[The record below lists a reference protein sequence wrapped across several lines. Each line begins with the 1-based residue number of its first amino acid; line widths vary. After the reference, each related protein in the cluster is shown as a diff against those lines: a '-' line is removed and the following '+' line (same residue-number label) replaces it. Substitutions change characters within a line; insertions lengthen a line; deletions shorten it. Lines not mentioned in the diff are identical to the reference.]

1 MSNRQLSIYTDGG
14 ARPTNP
20 GPAAWGFLVIENHKQ
35 IAREV
40 SFSEHATNNEMELLA
55 ISNALKY
62 VFNELDAGDSVTLHS
77 DSQYSIHSITK
88 WMHGWKMR
96 GWTTSGGDVVKN
108 LDIMKTLDTQMQA
121 LYAKGT
127 TVDFK
132 WVKAHNGDLYNERI
146 DQLVTLTIESK
157 GQGDVREMQDSQ
169 SRVPN
174 EKVVLLLESIISVAC
189 KEYGV
194 SYVIDERVTQY
205 ATELEAKLHE
215 SLTA

>member
-40 SFSEHATNNEMELLA
+40 SFSDHATNNEMELLA
-55 ISNALKY
+55 ISNALKF
-62 VFNELDAGDSVTLHS
+62 VFNELNSGDSATIHS
-77 DSQYSIHSITK
+77 DSQYSINSITK

-96 GWTTSGGDVVKN
+96 GWTTSGGEVVKN

-127 TVDFK
+127 KVDFK

-194 SYVIDERVTQY
+194 PYVIDERVTQY